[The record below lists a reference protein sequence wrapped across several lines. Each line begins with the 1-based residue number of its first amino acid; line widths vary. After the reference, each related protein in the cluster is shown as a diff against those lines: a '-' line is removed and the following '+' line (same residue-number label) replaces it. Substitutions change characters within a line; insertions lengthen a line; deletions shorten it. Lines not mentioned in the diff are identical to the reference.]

1 MVRIIADFQPF
12 ARDQKIT
19 VYSDGN
25 IIEEVKV
32 TIDSV
37 TNSLKGLRNKYEAAE
52 IDLIGNSG
60 YLSKFQKELNS
71 DFSST
76 KVNIIQR

>member
-32 TIDSV
+32 TIDNV
-37 TNSLKGLRNKYEAAE
+37 TNSLKGLRNKYEAVE